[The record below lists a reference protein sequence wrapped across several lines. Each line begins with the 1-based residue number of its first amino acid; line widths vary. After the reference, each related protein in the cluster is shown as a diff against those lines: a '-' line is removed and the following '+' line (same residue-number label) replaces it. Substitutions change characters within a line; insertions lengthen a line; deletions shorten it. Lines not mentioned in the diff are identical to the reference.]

1 MRFLIFLSS
10 EVLFNLYIFMHLR
23 ILRLF
28 IYVER
33 IRHMAEKEKISKK
46 NFKKF
51 IQLVKST
58 NPPKLLM
65 VIALILTLSTTAVS
79 LMVPLFTKNLVN
91 DFTIDDLNKTTI
103 VLLVG
108 AIILQALSGG
118 FSIYIL
124 NRIGQSVVAG
134 MRDRLWKKLLVL
146 PVNYFD
152 ENPSGETV
160 SRMTNDTTVVK
171 TLISEHLANFLSGII
186 SIIGAMIVL
195 FILDW
200 RMTTAM
206 FIAIPLAAAVLIPLG
221 RKMYKIS
228 KNTQLETSKFT
239 ALLTQVLSEI
249 RLVKSSNSEKIEYN
263 NGAKGIRNLFNYGLK
278 EAKVYA
284 FIGPIINLVMMI
296 LLVVLLGYGGM
307 RVSSGALSAGAL
319 VAFIMYLFQI
329 IMPMAQIAEFF
340 TQFQKASGATERII
354 EILEVEDEKD
364 GYEEVEKVDEAIKIE
379 HLSYHY
385 PTKEPVLKNLN
396 FTIPPNQVT
405 AIVGP
410 SGSGKTTFFSLIE
423 RFYQPQEGAI
433 LLGERNIQ
441 NFSLLSWRQQIGYVS
456 QESPIIAGTIRDNIT
471 YGLERDI
478 SDEEIDRVIKMA
490 YADQFIENLDD
501 GILTEVGERGMKLS
515 GGQRQRI
522 AIARAF
528 LRNPQILMLDEAT
541 SSLDSKSEQVV
552 QRALEELMKGRTTIV
567 IAHRLST
574 VIHSDQ
580 IVFLEQGEITG
591 IGTHQELYATHALYK
606 EFSDQQLKGLQIN

>member
-1 MRFLIFLSS
+1 MT
-10 EVLFNLYIFMHLR
+10 
-23 ILRLF
+23 
-28 IYVER
+28 
-33 IRHMAEKEKISKK
+33 EKEKISKK

-58 NPPKLLM
+58 NPPKLLI

-103 VLLVG
+103 ALLVG

-263 NGAKGIRNLFNYGLK
+263 NGATGIRNLFNYGLK

-364 GYEEVEKVDEAIKIE
+364 GYEEVKKVDEAIQIE
-379 HLSYHY
+379 CLSYNY
-385 PTKEPVLKNLN
+385 PDKEPVLKNLN

-433 LLGERNIQ
+433 LLGNQNIQ
-441 NFSLLSWRQQIGYVS
+441 NFSLLSWRKQIGYVS

-471 YGLERDI
+471 YGLEREV
-478 SDEEIDRVIKMA
+478 SDEEINRVIKMA
-490 YADQFIENLDD
+490 YADQFIENLED

-606 EFSDQQLKGLQIN
+606 EFSDQQLKGLQV

>member
-1 MRFLIFLSS
+1 
-10 EVLFNLYIFMHLR
+10 
-23 ILRLF
+23 
-28 IYVER
+28 
-33 IRHMAEKEKISKK
+33 MAEKEKISKK

-58 NPPKLLM
+58 NPPKLLIA
-65 VIALILTLSTTAVS
+65 IALILTLSTTAVS

-103 VLLVG
+103 ALLVG

-263 NGAKGIRNLFNYGLK
+263 NGATGIRNLFNYGLK

-364 GYEEVEKVDEAIKIE
+364 GYEEVKKVDEAIQIE
-379 HLSYHY
+379 CLSYNY
-385 PTKEPVLKNLN
+385 PDKEPVLKNLN

-433 LLGERNIQ
+433 LLGNQNIQ
-441 NFSLLSWRQQIGYVS
+441 NFSLLSWRKQIGYVS

-471 YGLERDI
+471 YGLEREV
-478 SDEEIDRVIKMA
+478 SDEEINRVIKMA
-490 YADQFIENLDD
+490 YADQFIENLED

-606 EFSDQQLKGLQIN
+606 EFSDQQLKGLQV

>member
-1 MRFLIFLSS
+1 MT
-10 EVLFNLYIFMHLR
+10 
-23 ILRLF
+23 
-28 IYVER
+28 
-33 IRHMAEKEKISKK
+33 EKEKISKK

-58 NPPKLLM
+58 NPPKLLI

-103 VLLVG
+103 ALLVG

-206 FIAIPLAAAVLIPLG
+206 FIAIPLAAAILIPLG

-263 NGAKGIRNLFNYGLK
+263 NGATGIRNLFNYGLK

-364 GYEEVEKVDEAIKIE
+364 GYEEVKKVDEAIQIE
-379 HLSYHY
+379 CLSYNY
-385 PTKEPVLKNLN
+385 PDKEPVLKNLN

-433 LLGERNIQ
+433 LLGNQNIQ
-441 NFSLLSWRQQIGYVS
+441 NFSLLSWRKQIGYVS

-471 YGLERDI
+471 YGLEREV
-478 SDEEIDRVIKMA
+478 SDEEINRVIKMA
-490 YADQFIENLDD
+490 YADQFIENLED

-591 IGTHQELYATHALYK
+591 IGTHQELYTTHALYK
-606 EFSDQQLKGLQIN
+606 EFSDQQLKGLQA

>member
-1 MRFLIFLSS
+1 
-10 EVLFNLYIFMHLR
+10 
-23 ILRLF
+23 
-28 IYVER
+28 
-33 IRHMAEKEKISKK
+33 MAEKEKISKK

-58 NPPKLLM
+58 NPPKLLIA
-65 VIALILTLSTTAVS
+65 IALILTLSTTAVS

-103 VLLVG
+103 ALLVG

-206 FIAIPLAAAVLIPLG
+206 FIAIPLAAAILIPLG

-263 NGAKGIRNLFNYGLK
+263 NGATGIRNLFNYGLK

-364 GYEEVEKVDEAIKIE
+364 GYEEVKKVDEAIHIE
-379 HLSYHY
+379 CLSYNY
-385 PTKEPVLKNLN
+385 PDKEPVLKNLN

-433 LLGERNIQ
+433 LLGNQNIQ
-441 NFSLLSWRQQIGYVS
+441 NFSLLSWRKQIGYVS
-456 QESPIIAGTIRDNIT
+456 QESPIIAGTIRDNVT
-471 YGLERDI
+471 YGLEREV
-478 SDEEIDRVIKMA
+478 SDEEINRVIKMA
-490 YADQFIENLDD
+490 YADQFIENLEG

-606 EFSDQQLKGLQIN
+606 EFSDQQLKGLQA

>member
-1 MRFLIFLSS
+1 
-10 EVLFNLYIFMHLR
+10 
-23 ILRLF
+23 
-28 IYVER
+28 
-33 IRHMAEKEKISKK
+33 MAEKEKISKK

-58 NPPKLLM
+58 NPPKLLI

-103 VLLVG
+103 ALLVG

-206 FIAIPLAAAVLIPLG
+206 FIAIPLAAAILIPLG

-263 NGAKGIRNLFNYGLK
+263 NGATGIRNLFNYGLK

-364 GYEEVEKVDEAIKIE
+364 GYEEVQKVDEAIQIE
-379 HLSYHY
+379 CLSYNY
-385 PTKEPVLKNLN
+385 PDKEPVLKNLN

-433 LLGERNIQ
+433 LLGNQNIQ
-441 NFSLLSWRQQIGYVS
+441 NFSLLSWRKQIGYVS

-471 YGLERDI
+471 YGLEREV
-478 SDEEIDRVIKMA
+478 SDEEINRVIKMA
-490 YADQFIENLDD
+490 YADQFIENLED

-606 EFSDQQLKGLQIN
+606 EFSDQQLKGLQV

>member
-1 MRFLIFLSS
+1 MT
-10 EVLFNLYIFMHLR
+10 
-23 ILRLF
+23 
-28 IYVER
+28 
-33 IRHMAEKEKISKK
+33 EKEKISKK

-58 NPPKLLM
+58 NPPKLLI

-103 VLLVG
+103 ALLVG

-263 NGAKGIRNLFNYGLK
+263 NGATGIRNLFNYGLK

-364 GYEEVEKVDEAIKIE
+364 GYEEVQKVDEAIQIE
-379 HLSYHY
+379 CLSYNY
-385 PTKEPVLKNLN
+385 PDKEPVLKNLN

-433 LLGERNIQ
+433 LLGNQNIQ
-441 NFSLLSWRQQIGYVS
+441 NFSLLSWRKQIGYVS

-471 YGLERDI
+471 YGLEREV
-478 SDEEIDRVIKMA
+478 SDEEINRVIKMA
-490 YADQFIENLDD
+490 YADQFIENLED

-591 IGTHQELYATHALYK
+591 IGTHQELYTTHALYK
-606 EFSDQQLKGLQIN
+606 EFSDQQLKGLQA

>member
-1 MRFLIFLSS
+1 MT
-10 EVLFNLYIFMHLR
+10 
-23 ILRLF
+23 
-28 IYVER
+28 
-33 IRHMAEKEKISKK
+33 EKEKISKK

-58 NPPKLLM
+58 NPPKLLI

-103 VLLVG
+103 ALLVG

-263 NGAKGIRNLFNYGLK
+263 NGATGIRNLFNYGLK

-364 GYEEVEKVDEAIKIE
+364 GYEEVQKVDEAIQIE
-379 HLSYHY
+379 CLSYNY
-385 PTKEPVLKNLN
+385 PDKEPVLKNLN

-433 LLGERNIQ
+433 LLGNQNIQ
-441 NFSLLSWRQQIGYVS
+441 NFSLLSWRKQIGYVS

-471 YGLERDI
+471 YGLEREV
-478 SDEEIDRVIKMA
+478 SDEEINRVIKMA
-490 YADQFIENLDD
+490 YADQFIENLED

-591 IGTHQELYATHALYK
+591 IGTHQELYTTHALYK
-606 EFSDQQLKGLQIN
+606 EFSDQQLKGLQV

>member
-1 MRFLIFLSS
+1 
-10 EVLFNLYIFMHLR
+10 
-23 ILRLF
+23 
-28 IYVER
+28 
-33 IRHMAEKEKISKK
+33 MAEKEKISKK

-58 NPPKLLM
+58 HPPKLLI

-103 VLLVG
+103 ALLVG

-206 FIAIPLAAAVLIPLG
+206 FIAIPLAAAILIPLG

-263 NGAKGIRNLFNYGLK
+263 NGATGIRNLFNYGLK

-364 GYEEVEKVDEAIKIE
+364 GYEEVKKVDEAIHIE
-379 HLSYHY
+379 CLSYNY
-385 PTKEPVLKNLN
+385 PDKEPVLKNLN

-433 LLGERNIQ
+433 LLGNQDIQ
-441 NFSLLSWRQQIGYVS
+441 NFSLLSWRKQIGYVS

-471 YGLERDI
+471 YGLEREV
-478 SDEEIDRVIKMA
+478 SDEEINRVIKMA
-490 YADQFIENLDD
+490 YADQFIENLEG

-606 EFSDQQLKGLQIN
+606 EFSDQQLKGLQA

>member
-1 MRFLIFLSS
+1 
-10 EVLFNLYIFMHLR
+10 
-23 ILRLF
+23 
-28 IYVER
+28 
-33 IRHMAEKEKISKK
+33 MAEKEKISKK

-58 NPPKLLM
+58 NPPKLLI

-103 VLLVG
+103 ALLVG

-206 FIAIPLAAAVLIPLG
+206 FIAIPLAAAILIPLG

-263 NGAKGIRNLFNYGLK
+263 NGATGIRNLFNYGLK

-364 GYEEVEKVDEAIKIE
+364 GYEEVKKVDEAIHIE
-379 HLSYHY
+379 CLSYNY
-385 PTKEPVLKNLN
+385 PDKEPVLKNLN

-433 LLGERNIQ
+433 LLGNQNIQ
-441 NFSLLSWRQQIGYVS
+441 NFSLLSWRKQIGYVS
-456 QESPIIAGTIRDNIT
+456 QESPIIAGTIRDNVT
-471 YGLERDI
+471 YGLERGV
-478 SDEEIDRVIKMA
+478 SDEEINRVIKMA
-490 YADQFIENLDD
+490 YADQFIENLEG

-606 EFSDQQLKGLQIN
+606 EFSDQQLKGLQA

>member
-1 MRFLIFLSS
+1 
-10 EVLFNLYIFMHLR
+10 
-23 ILRLF
+23 
-28 IYVER
+28 
-33 IRHMAEKEKISKK
+33 MAEKEKISKK

-58 NPPKLLM
+58 NPPKLLI

-103 VLLVG
+103 ALLVG

-206 FIAIPLAAAVLIPLG
+206 FIAIPLAAAILIPLG

-263 NGAKGIRNLFNYGLK
+263 NGATGIRNLFNYGLK

-364 GYEEVEKVDEAIKIE
+364 GYEEVQKVDEAIHIE
-379 HLSYHY
+379 CLSYNY
-385 PTKEPVLKNLN
+385 PDKEPVLKNLN

-433 LLGERNIQ
+433 LLGNQNIQ
-441 NFSLLSWRQQIGYVS
+441 NFSLLSWRKQIGYVS

-471 YGLERDI
+471 YGLEREV
-478 SDEEIDRVIKMA
+478 SDEEINRVIKMA
-490 YADQFIENLDD
+490 YADQFIENLED

-606 EFSDQQLKGLQIN
+606 EFSDQQLKGLQA

>member
-1 MRFLIFLSS
+1 MT
-10 EVLFNLYIFMHLR
+10 
-23 ILRLF
+23 
-28 IYVER
+28 
-33 IRHMAEKEKISKK
+33 EKEKISKK

-58 NPPKLLM
+58 NPPKLLI

-103 VLLVG
+103 ALLVG

-206 FIAIPLAAAVLIPLG
+206 FIAIPLAAAILIPLG

-263 NGAKGIRNLFNYGLK
+263 NGATGIRNLFNYGLK

-364 GYEEVEKVDEAIKIE
+364 GYEEVQKVDEAIQIE
-379 HLSYHY
+379 CLSYNY
-385 PTKEPVLKNLN
+385 PDKEPVLKNLN

-433 LLGERNIQ
+433 LLGNQNIQ
-441 NFSLLSWRQQIGYVS
+441 NFSLLSWRKQIGYVS

-471 YGLERDI
+471 YGLEREV
-478 SDEEIDRVIKMA
+478 SDEEINRVIKMA
-490 YADQFIENLDD
+490 YADQFIENLED

-606 EFSDQQLKGLQIN
+606 EFSDQQLKGLQA

>member
-1 MRFLIFLSS
+1 
-10 EVLFNLYIFMHLR
+10 
-23 ILRLF
+23 
-28 IYVER
+28 
-33 IRHMAEKEKISKK
+33 MAEKEKISKK

-58 NPPKLLM
+58 NPPKLLI

-103 VLLVG
+103 ALLVG

-206 FIAIPLAAAVLIPLG
+206 FIAIPLAAAILIPLG

-263 NGAKGIRNLFNYGLK
+263 NGATGIRNLFNYGLK

-364 GYEEVEKVDEAIKIE
+364 GYEEVQKVDEAIQIE
-379 HLSYHY
+379 CLSYNY
-385 PTKEPVLKNLN
+385 PDKEPVLKNLN

-433 LLGERNIQ
+433 LLGNQNIQ
-441 NFSLLSWRQQIGYVS
+441 NFSLLSWRKQIGYVS

-471 YGLERDI
+471 YGLEREV
-478 SDEEIDRVIKMA
+478 SDEEINRVIKMA
-490 YADQFIENLDD
+490 YADQFIENLED

-606 EFSDQQLKGLQIN
+606 EFSDQQLKGLQA

>member
-1 MRFLIFLSS
+1 MT
-10 EVLFNLYIFMHLR
+10 
-23 ILRLF
+23 
-28 IYVER
+28 
-33 IRHMAEKEKISKK
+33 EKEKISKK

-58 NPPKLLM
+58 NPPKLLI

-103 VLLVG
+103 ALLVG

-206 FIAIPLAAAVLIPLG
+206 FIAIPLAAAILIPLG

-263 NGAKGIRNLFNYGLK
+263 NGATGIRNLFNYGLK

-364 GYEEVEKVDEAIKIE
+364 GYEEVQKVDEAIQIE
-379 HLSYHY
+379 CLSYNY
-385 PTKEPVLKNLN
+385 PDKEPVLKNLN

-433 LLGERNIQ
+433 LLGNQNIQ
-441 NFSLLSWRQQIGYVS
+441 NFSLLSWRKQIGYVS

-471 YGLERDI
+471 YGLEREV
-478 SDEEIDRVIKMA
+478 SDEEINRVIKMA
-490 YADQFIENLDD
+490 YADQFIENLED

-591 IGTHQELYATHALYK
+591 IGTHQELYTTHALYK
-606 EFSDQQLKGLQIN
+606 EFSDQQLKGLQA

>member
-1 MRFLIFLSS
+1 
-10 EVLFNLYIFMHLR
+10 
-23 ILRLF
+23 
-28 IYVER
+28 
-33 IRHMAEKEKISKK
+33 MAEKEKISKK

-58 NPPKLLM
+58 NPPKFLI

-103 VLLVG
+103 ALLVG

-206 FIAIPLAAAVLIPLG
+206 FIAIPLAAAILIPLG

-263 NGAKGIRNLFNYGLK
+263 NGATGIRNLFNYGLK

-296 LLVVLLGYGGM
+296 LLVILLGYGGM

-364 GYEEVEKVDEAIKIE
+364 GYEEVKKVDEAIQIE
-379 HLSYHY
+379 CLSYNY
-385 PTKEPVLKNLN
+385 PDKEPVLKNLN

-423 RFYQPQEGAI
+423 RFYQPQKGAI
-433 LLGERNIQ
+433 LLGNQNIQ
-441 NFSLLSWRQQIGYVS
+441 NFSLLSWRKQIGYVS

-471 YGLERDI
+471 YGLEREV
-478 SDEEIDRVIKMA
+478 SDEEINRVIKMA
-490 YADQFIENLDD
+490 YADQFIENLED

-606 EFSDQQLKGLQIN
+606 EFSDQQLKGLQV

>member
-1 MRFLIFLSS
+1 M
-10 EVLFNLYIFMHLR
+10 
-23 ILRLF
+23 
-28 IYVER
+28 
-33 IRHMAEKEKISKK
+33 
-46 NFKKF
+46 
-51 IQLVKST
+51 
-58 NPPKLLM
+58 
-65 VIALILTLSTTAVS
+65 IALILTLSTTAVS

-103 VLLVG
+103 ALLVG

-206 FIAIPLAAAVLIPLG
+206 FIAIPLAAAILIPLG

-263 NGAKGIRNLFNYGLK
+263 NGATGIRNLFNYGLK

-364 GYEEVEKVDEAIKIE
+364 GYEEVQKVDEAIQIE
-379 HLSYHY
+379 CLSYNY
-385 PTKEPVLKNLN
+385 PDKEPVLKNLN

-423 RFYQPQEGAI
+423 RFYQPQKGAI
-433 LLGERNIQ
+433 LLGNQNIQ
-441 NFSLLSWRQQIGYVS
+441 NFSLLSWRKQIGYVS

-471 YGLERDI
+471 YGLEREV
-478 SDEEIDRVIKMA
+478 SDEEINRVIKMA
-490 YADQFIENLDD
+490 YADQFIENLED

-606 EFSDQQLKGLQIN
+606 EFSDQQLKGLQV

>member
-1 MRFLIFLSS
+1 MT
-10 EVLFNLYIFMHLR
+10 
-23 ILRLF
+23 
-28 IYVER
+28 
-33 IRHMAEKEKISKK
+33 EKEKISKK

-58 NPPKLLM
+58 NPPKLLI

-103 VLLVG
+103 ALLVG

-263 NGAKGIRNLFNYGLK
+263 NGATGIRNLFNYGLK

-364 GYEEVEKVDEAIKIE
+364 GYEEVQKVDEAIQIE
-379 HLSYHY
+379 CLSYNY
-385 PTKEPVLKNLN
+385 PDKEPVLKNLN

-433 LLGERNIQ
+433 LLGNQNIQ
-441 NFSLLSWRQQIGYVS
+441 NFSLLSWRKQIGYVS

-471 YGLERDI
+471 YGLEREV
-478 SDEEIDRVIKMA
+478 SDEEINRVIKMA
-490 YADQFIENLDD
+490 YADQFIENLED

-606 EFSDQQLKGLQIN
+606 EFSDQQLKGLQV

>member
-1 MRFLIFLSS
+1 MT
-10 EVLFNLYIFMHLR
+10 
-23 ILRLF
+23 
-28 IYVER
+28 
-33 IRHMAEKEKISKK
+33 EKEKISKK

-58 NPPKLLM
+58 NPPKLLI

-103 VLLVG
+103 ALLVG

-263 NGAKGIRNLFNYGLK
+263 SGATGIRNLFNYGLK

-364 GYEEVEKVDEAIKIE
+364 GYEEVQKVDEAIQIE
-379 HLSYHY
+379 CLSYNY
-385 PTKEPVLKNLN
+385 PDKEPVLKNLN

-433 LLGERNIQ
+433 LLGNQNIQ
-441 NFSLLSWRQQIGYVS
+441 NFSLLSWRKQIGYVS

-471 YGLERDI
+471 YGLEREV
-478 SDEEIDRVIKMA
+478 SDEEINRVIKMA
-490 YADQFIENLDD
+490 YADQFIENLED

-591 IGTHQELYATHALYK
+591 IGTHQELYTTHALYK
-606 EFSDQQLKGLQIN
+606 EFSDQQLKGLQA

>member
-1 MRFLIFLSS
+1 
-10 EVLFNLYIFMHLR
+10 
-23 ILRLF
+23 
-28 IYVER
+28 
-33 IRHMAEKEKISKK
+33 MAEKEKISKK

-58 NPPKLLM
+58 NPPKLLI

-103 VLLVG
+103 ALLVG

-206 FIAIPLAAAVLIPLG
+206 FIAIPLAAAILIPLG

-263 NGAKGIRNLFNYGLK
+263 NGATGIRNLFNYGLK

-364 GYEEVEKVDEAIKIE
+364 GYEEVKKVDEAIHIE
-379 HLSYHY
+379 CLSYNY
-385 PTKEPVLKNLN
+385 PDKEPVLKNLN

-433 LLGERNIQ
+433 LLGNQDIQ
-441 NFSLLSWRQQIGYVS
+441 NFSLLSWRKQIGYVS

-471 YGLERDI
+471 YGLEREV
-478 SDEEIDRVIKMA
+478 SDEEINRVIKMA
-490 YADQFIENLDD
+490 YADQFIENLEG

-606 EFSDQQLKGLQIN
+606 EFSDQQLKGLQA

>member
-1 MRFLIFLSS
+1 MT
-10 EVLFNLYIFMHLR
+10 
-23 ILRLF
+23 
-28 IYVER
+28 
-33 IRHMAEKEKISKK
+33 EKEKISKK

-58 NPPKLLM
+58 NPPKLLI

-103 VLLVG
+103 ALLVG

-206 FIAIPLAAAVLIPLG
+206 FIAIPLAAAILIPLG

-263 NGAKGIRNLFNYGLK
+263 NGATGIRNLFNYGLK

-364 GYEEVEKVDEAIKIE
+364 GYEEVQKVDEAIQIE
-379 HLSYHY
+379 CLSYNY
-385 PTKEPVLKNLN
+385 PDKEPVLKNLN

-433 LLGERNIQ
+433 LLGNQNIQ
-441 NFSLLSWRQQIGYVS
+441 NFSLLSWRKQIGYVS
-456 QESPIIAGTIRDNIT
+456 QESPIIAGTIRDNVT
-471 YGLERDI
+471 YGLEREV
-478 SDEEIDRVIKMA
+478 SDEEINRVIKMA
-490 YADQFIENLDD
+490 YADQFIENLEG

-606 EFSDQQLKGLQIN
+606 EFSDQQLKGLQA

>member
-1 MRFLIFLSS
+1 
-10 EVLFNLYIFMHLR
+10 
-23 ILRLF
+23 
-28 IYVER
+28 
-33 IRHMAEKEKISKK
+33 MAEKEKISKK

-58 NPPKLLM
+58 NPPKLLI

-103 VLLVG
+103 ALLVG

-200 RMTTAM
+200 LMTTAM
-206 FIAIPLAAAVLIPLG
+206 FIAIPLAAAILIPLG

-263 NGAKGIRNLFNYGLK
+263 NGATGIRNLFNYGLK

-364 GYEEVEKVDEAIKIE
+364 GYEEVKKVDEAIHIE
-379 HLSYHY
+379 CLSYNY
-385 PTKEPVLKNLN
+385 PDKEPVLKNLN

-433 LLGERNIQ
+433 LLGNQNIQ
-441 NFSLLSWRQQIGYVS
+441 NFSLLSWRKQIGYVS
-456 QESPIIAGTIRDNIT
+456 QESPIIAGTIRDNVT
-471 YGLERDI
+471 YGLEREV
-478 SDEEIDRVIKMA
+478 SDEEINRVIKMA
-490 YADQFIENLDD
+490 YADQFIENLEG

-606 EFSDQQLKGLQIN
+606 EFSDQQLKGLQA

>member
-1 MRFLIFLSS
+1 MT
-10 EVLFNLYIFMHLR
+10 
-23 ILRLF
+23 
-28 IYVER
+28 
-33 IRHMAEKEKISKK
+33 EKEKISKK

-58 NPPKLLM
+58 NPPKFLI

-103 VLLVG
+103 ALLVG

-263 NGAKGIRNLFNYGLK
+263 NGATGIRNLFNYGLK

-364 GYEEVEKVDEAIKIE
+364 GYEEVQKVDEAIQIE
-379 HLSYHY
+379 CLSYNY
-385 PTKEPVLKNLN
+385 PDKEPVLKNLN

-433 LLGERNIQ
+433 LLGNQNIQ
-441 NFSLLSWRQQIGYVS
+441 NFSLLSWRKQIGYVS

-471 YGLERDI
+471 YGLEREV
-478 SDEEIDRVIKMA
+478 SDEEINRVIKMA
-490 YADQFIENLDD
+490 YADQFIENLED

-606 EFSDQQLKGLQIN
+606 EFSDQQLKGLQV

>member
-1 MRFLIFLSS
+1 MT
-10 EVLFNLYIFMHLR
+10 
-23 ILRLF
+23 
-28 IYVER
+28 
-33 IRHMAEKEKISKK
+33 EKEKISKK

-58 NPPKLLM
+58 NPPKLLI

-91 DFTIDDLNKTTI
+91 NFTIDDLNKTTI
-103 VLLVG
+103 ALLVG

-206 FIAIPLAAAVLIPLG
+206 FIAIPLAAAILIPLG

-263 NGAKGIRNLFNYGLK
+263 NGATGIRNLFNYGLK

-364 GYEEVEKVDEAIKIE
+364 GYEEVQKVDEAIQIE
-379 HLSYHY
+379 CLSYNY
-385 PTKEPVLKNLN
+385 PDKEPVLKNLN

-433 LLGERNIQ
+433 LLGNQNIQ
-441 NFSLLSWRQQIGYVS
+441 NFSLLSWRKQIGYVS

-471 YGLERDI
+471 YGLEREV
-478 SDEEIDRVIKMA
+478 SDEEINRVIKMA
-490 YADQFIENLDD
+490 YADQFIENLED

-606 EFSDQQLKGLQIN
+606 EFSDQQLKGLQA

>member
-1 MRFLIFLSS
+1 MD
-10 EVLFNLYIFMHLR
+10 
-23 ILRLF
+23 
-28 IYVER
+28 
-33 IRHMAEKEKISKK
+33 EKEKISKK

-58 NPPKLLM
+58 NPPKFLI

-103 VLLVG
+103 ALLVG

-206 FIAIPLAAAVLIPLG
+206 FIAIPLAAAILIPLG

-263 NGAKGIRNLFNYGLK
+263 NGATGIRNLFNYGLK

-296 LLVVLLGYGGM
+296 LLVILLGYGGM

-364 GYEEVEKVDEAIKIE
+364 GYEEVKKVDEAIQIE
-379 HLSYHY
+379 CLSYNY
-385 PTKEPVLKNLN
+385 PDKEPVLKNLN

-433 LLGERNIQ
+433 LLGNQNIQ
-441 NFSLLSWRQQIGYVS
+441 NFSLLSWRKQIGYVS

-471 YGLERDI
+471 YGLEREV
-478 SDEEIDRVIKMA
+478 SDEEINRVIKMA
-490 YADQFIENLDD
+490 YADQFIENLED

-606 EFSDQQLKGLQIN
+606 EFSDQQLKGLQV

>member
-1 MRFLIFLSS
+1 
-10 EVLFNLYIFMHLR
+10 
-23 ILRLF
+23 
-28 IYVER
+28 
-33 IRHMAEKEKISKK
+33 MAEKEKISKK

-51 IQLVKST
+51 VQLVKST
-58 NPPKLLM
+58 NPPKLLI

-103 VLLVG
+103 ALLVG

-206 FIAIPLAAAVLIPLG
+206 FIAIPLAAAILIPLG

-263 NGAKGIRNLFNYGLK
+263 NGATGIRNLFNYGLK
-278 EAKVYA
+278 EAKVHA

-364 GYEEVEKVDEAIKIE
+364 GYEEVKKVDEAIQIE
-379 HLSYHY
+379 CLYYNY
-385 PTKEPVLKNLN
+385 PDKEPVLKNLN

-433 LLGERNIQ
+433 LLGNQNIQ
-441 NFSLLSWRQQIGYVS
+441 NFSLLSWRKQIGYVS

-471 YGLERDI
+471 YGLEREV
-478 SDEEIDRVIKMA
+478 SDEEINRVIKMA
-490 YADQFIENLDD
+490 YADQFIENLED

-606 EFSDQQLKGLQIN
+606 EFSDQQLKGLQA

>member
-1 MRFLIFLSS
+1 MT
-10 EVLFNLYIFMHLR
+10 
-23 ILRLF
+23 
-28 IYVER
+28 
-33 IRHMAEKEKISKK
+33 EKEKISKK

-58 NPPKLLM
+58 NPPKLLI

-103 VLLVG
+103 ALLVG

-206 FIAIPLAAAVLIPLG
+206 FIAIPLAAAILIPLG

-263 NGAKGIRNLFNYGLK
+263 NGATGIRNLFNYGLK

-364 GYEEVEKVDEAIKIE
+364 GYEEVKKVDEAIQIE
-379 HLSYHY
+379 CLSYNY
-385 PTKEPVLKNLN
+385 PDKEPVLKNLN

-423 RFYQPQEGAI
+423 RFYQPQKGAI
-433 LLGERNIQ
+433 LLGNQNIQ
-441 NFSLLSWRQQIGYVS
+441 NFSLLSWRKQIGYVS

-471 YGLERDI
+471 YGLEREV
-478 SDEEIDRVIKMA
+478 SDEEINRVIKMA
-490 YADQFIENLDD
+490 YADQFIENLED

-606 EFSDQQLKGLQIN
+606 EFSDQQLKGLQV

>member
-1 MRFLIFLSS
+1 
-10 EVLFNLYIFMHLR
+10 
-23 ILRLF
+23 
-28 IYVER
+28 
-33 IRHMAEKEKISKK
+33 MAEKEKISKK

-58 NPPKLLM
+58 NPPKLLI

-103 VLLVG
+103 ALLVG

-206 FIAIPLAAAVLIPLG
+206 FIAIPLAAAILIPLG

-263 NGAKGIRNLFNYGLK
+263 NGATGIRNLFNYGLK

-364 GYEEVEKVDEAIKIE
+364 GYEEVQKVDEAIQIE
-379 HLSYHY
+379 CLSYNY
-385 PTKEPVLKNLN
+385 PDKEPVLKNLN

-433 LLGERNIQ
+433 LLGNQDIQ
-441 NFSLLSWRQQIGYVS
+441 NFSLLSWRKQIGYVS

-471 YGLERDI
+471 YGLEREV
-478 SDEEIDRVIKMA
+478 SDEEINRVIKMA
-490 YADQFIENLDD
+490 YADQFIENLED

-606 EFSDQQLKGLQIN
+606 EFSDQQLKGLQA